1 MSTDHFEVSVN
12 LDSKPNTRRG
22 YLGHVSKIYDP
33 LGFVQPFLLPARRIL
48 QDLCSEGYGWD
59 DEITG
64 NLKDEFEK
72 WLVVLPELNK
82 LTVPRCYKPEGFVP
96 KTVQLHVFCDASN
109 IGYGAVAYL
118 RLEDVSGNVHCAFV
132 KGASRVSPK
141 KPVTIPRLELIA
153 AVSAAELGR
162 TVLKELDYTVDDTFY
177 WSDSLTVL
185 YMLNN
190 CSQRF
195 KTFVANRISL
205 IHSCSKISQ
214 WNHVGSKSNPADIAS
229 RGLMPDK
236 LASADLW
243 FHGPEFLWK
252 HDSHWPKF
260 PTCAVKS
267 YNASKITCE
276 IKANYI
282 NCEMVP
288 VPEPKSA
295 LSNLLTRFST
305 FERLQRS
312 VAWILRFKNYV
323 KWKFTK
329 NEPPSTGC
337 LSVSELNTATLEIC
351 KLMQR
356 ESLSPELN
364 YYGERIDPG
373 PSGLHSNGRPP

>member
-1 MSTDHFEVSVN
+1 M
-12 LDSKPNTRRG
+12 
-22 YLGHVSKIYDP
+22 
-33 LGFVQPFLLPARRIL
+33 
-48 QDLCSEGYGWD
+48 
-59 DEITG
+59 
-64 NLKDEFEK
+64 
-72 WLVVLPELNK
+72 
-82 LTVPRCYKPEGFVP
+82 
-96 KTVQLHVFCDASN
+96 
-109 IGYGAVAYL
+109 
-118 RLEDVSGNVHCAFV
+118 
-132 KGASRVSPK
+132 
-141 KPVTIPRLELIA
+141 
-153 AVSAAELGR
+153 
-162 TVLKELDYTVDDTFY
+162 
-177 WSDSLTVL
+177 
-185 YMLNN
+185 
-190 CSQRF
+190 
-195 KTFVANRISL
+195 ANRISL
-205 IHSCSKISQ
+205 IHSCAKISQ
-214 WNHVGSKSNPADIAS
+214 WNHVRSKSKPADIAS

-252 HDSHWPKF
+252 HNSHWPKF

-373 PSGLHSNGRPP
+373 PSGLHSNGRPPKTRCSKSILQLSPFVKDGILRVGGRLQHSHLPYDQKFPIILSPQHPVTELIVDYYHRRDAHSGTLQVLSAVREKFWIVHGQSSVRKILRKCVLCKMKNAKTSRQWMAPLPGSRVQTGRTPFDHTMIDYLGPFKVKLGRKEFKRWIFLPHV